1 MDITGTI
8 IEIFEEQVIG
18 EKKFK
23 KREFVLKVVDNGYEQ
38 EIKFQTIQDKTTI
51 LNFVKKD
58 DEVKVLFNL
67 GGRPWINKQGKKD
80 WFNSVT
86 AWRIE
91 KAGSD
96 AVVTSTTGAG
106 VNVDPTND
114 LQF

>member
-8 IEIFEEQVIG
+8 IEIFEEQVVSD
-18 EKKFK
+18 KFK

-38 EIKFQTIQDKTTI
+38 EIKFQTTQDKTTI
-51 LNFVKKD
+51 LNFVKLN

-67 GGRPWINKQGKKD
+67 GGRSWTNKQGKKD

-91 KAGSD
+91 KVGSD
-96 AVVTSTTGAG
+96 QVVTSTPC

-114 LQF
+114 LPF

>member
-1 MDITGTI
+1 MEITGTI
-8 IEIFEEQVIG
+8 IEIFAEQVIG
-18 EKKFK
+18 DKNFK
-23 KREFVLKVVDNGYEQ
+23 KREFVLKVVDNGYDQ

-67 GGRPWINKQGKKD
+67 GGRSWTNKGGVKN

-91 KAGSD
+91 KVGSD
-96 AVVTSTTGAG
+96 AVVTSTPGT
-106 VNVDPTND
+106 NVDPTND
-114 LQF
+114 LPF

>member
-8 IEIFEEQVIG
+8 IEIFEEQIVSD
-18 EKKFK
+18 KFK
-23 KREFVLKVVDNGYEQ
+23 KREFVLKVVDNGYQQ
-38 EIKFQTIQDKTTI
+38 EIKFQTTQDKTTI

-67 GGRPWINKQGKKD
+67 GGRRWTKDGKTN

-91 KAGSD
+91 KVGSD
-96 AVVTSTTGAG
+96 QVVTSTPGT
-106 VNVDPTND
+106 NVDPTND
-114 LQF
+114 LPF

>member
-8 IEIFEEQVIG
+8 IEIFEEVAVSD
-18 EKKFK
+18 KFK

-67 GGRPWINKQGKKD
+67 GGRRWTKEGKTN

-86 AWRIE
+86 AWKIE

-96 AVVTSTTGAG
+96 AVVTPGT
-106 VNVDPTND
+106 NVDPTND
-114 LQF
+114 LPF

>member
-8 IEIFEEQVIG
+8 IEIFEEQIVSD
-18 EKKFK
+18 KFK
-23 KREFVLKVVDNGYEQ
+23 KREFILKVVDNGYEQ

-51 LNFVKKD
+51 LNFVKLN

-67 GGRPWINKQGKKD
+67 GGRSWTNKQGKKD

-91 KAGSD
+91 KVGSD
-96 AVVTSTTGAG
+96 QVVTSTQG

-114 LQF
+114 LPF

>member
-8 IEIFEEQVIG
+8 VEIFEEVAVSD
-18 EKKFK
+18 KFK

-67 GGRPWINKQGKKD
+67 GGRRWTKEGKTN

-96 AVVTSTTGAG
+96 AVVTSTPGVG

-114 LQF
+114 LPF

>member
-1 MDITGTI
+1 MEITGTI
-8 IEIFEEQVIG
+8 IEIFAEQVIG

-38 EIKFQTIQDKTTI
+38 EIKFQTTQDKTTI
-51 LNFVKKD
+51 LNFVKLN

-67 GGRPWINKQGKKD
+67 GGRSWTNKGGVKN

-91 KAGSD
+91 KVGSD
-96 AVVTSTTGAG
+96 AVVTSGAG
-106 VNVDPTND
+106 AGTNVDPTQD
-114 LQF
+114 LPF

>member
-1 MDITGTI
+1 MEITGTI
-8 IEIFEEQVIG
+8 VEIFEEVVVSD
-18 EKKFK
+18 KFK
-23 KREFVLKVVDNGYEQ
+23 KREFVLKLVDNGYEQ

-51 LNFVKKD
+51 LKFVKKD

-67 GGRPWINKQGKKD
+67 GGRRWTKEGKTN

-96 AVVTSTTGAG
+96 AVVTPQART
-106 VNVDPTND
+106 NVDPTQD
-114 LQF
+114 LPF

>member
-1 MDITGTI
+1 MEITGTI
-8 IEIFEEQVIG
+8 VEIFAEQVVSD
-18 EKKFK
+18 KFK
-23 KREFVLKVVDNGYEQ
+23 KREFVLKVNENGYEQ

-67 GGRPWINKQGKKD
+67 GGRRWTKEGKTN

-96 AVVTSTTGAG
+96 AVVTSTPAG
-106 VNVDPTND
+106 TNVDPTND
-114 LQF
+114 LPF

>member
-8 IEIFEEQVIG
+8 IEIFEEQVVSD
-18 EKKFK
+18 KFK

-38 EIKFQTIQDKTTI
+38 EIKFQTTQDKTTI
-51 LNFVKKD
+51 LNFVKKN

-67 GGRPWINKQGKKD
+67 GGRRWTKDGKTN

-91 KAGSD
+91 KVGSD
-96 AVVTSTTGAG
+96 AVVTSTPG

-114 LQF
+114 LPF

>member
-8 IEIFEEQVIG
+8 VEIFTEQVVSD
-18 EKKFK
+18 KFK
-23 KREFVLKVVDNGYEQ
+23 KREFVLKVVDNGFEQ

-51 LNFVKKD
+51 LNFVKIG

-67 GGRPWINKQGKKD
+67 GGRSWTNKEGKKD

-91 KAGSD
+91 KVGS
-96 AVVTSTTGAG
+96 ANTTAPAQS
-106 VNVDPTND
+106 VDPTED
-114 LQF
+114 LPF

>member
-8 IEIFEEQVIG
+8 IEIFEEQVVSD
-18 EKKFK
+18 KFK

-51 LNFVKKD
+51 LNFVKVG

-67 GGRPWINKQGKKD
+67 GGRPWTNKQGKKD

-86 AWRIE
+86 AWKIE

-96 AVVTSTTGAG
+96 AVVTSPAG
-106 VNVDPTND
+106 TNVDPTQD
-114 LQF
+114 LPF

>member
-8 IEIFEEQVIG
+8 VEIFEEVVVSD
-18 EKKFK
+18 KFK
-23 KREFVLKVVDNGYEQ
+23 KREFVLKLVDNGYEQ

-67 GGRPWINKQGKKD
+67 GGRRWTKEGKTN

-96 AVVTSTTGAG
+96 AVVSTPAG
-106 VNVDPTND
+106 TNVDPTND
-114 LQF
+114 LPF

>member
-1 MDITGTI
+1 MEITGTI
-8 IEIFEEQVIG
+8 VEIFEEVVVSD
-18 EKKFK
+18 KFK
-23 KREFVLKVVDNGYEQ
+23 KREFVLKLVDNGYEQ

-67 GGRPWINKQGKKD
+67 GGRRWTKEGKTN

-96 AVVTSTTGAG
+96 AVVTPQAG
-106 VNVDPTND
+106 TNVDPTQD
-114 LQF
+114 LPF

>member
-8 IEIFEEQVIG
+8 VEIFEEVAVSD
-18 EKKFK
+18 KFK

-67 GGRPWINKQGKKD
+67 GGRRWTKEGKTN

-96 AVVTSTTGAG
+96 AVVTPQAVT
-106 VNVDPTND
+106 NVDPTND
-114 LQF
+114 LPF

>member
-8 IEIFEEQVIG
+8 IEIFEEQIVSD
-18 EKKFK
+18 KFK
-23 KREFVLKVVDNGYEQ
+23 KREFVLKVVDNGYQQ
-38 EIKFQTIQDKTTI
+38 EIKFQTTQDKTTI

-67 GGRPWINKQGKKD
+67 GGRRWTKDGKTN

-91 KAGSD
+91 KVGSD
-96 AVVTSTTGAG
+96 AVVTSTPG

-114 LQF
+114 LPF

>member
-1 MDITGTI
+1 MEITGTI
-8 IEIFEEQVIG
+8 IEIFAEQVIG
-18 EKKFK
+18 DKNFK

-51 LNFVKKD
+51 LNFVKVD

-67 GGRPWINKQGKKD
+67 GGRSWTNKGGVKN

-91 KAGSD
+91 KVGSD
-96 AVVTSTTGAG
+96 AVVTSTPG

-114 LQF
+114 LPF

>member
-8 IEIFEEQVIG
+8 IEIFAEQVVSD
-18 EKKFK
+18 KFK

-38 EIKFQTIQDKTTI
+38 EIKFQTTQDKTTI

-67 GGRPWINKQGKKD
+67 GGRSWTNKQGKKD

-91 KAGSD
+91 KVGSD
-96 AVVTSTTGAG
+96 AVVTSTPG

-114 LQF
+114 LPF

>member
-8 IEIFEEQVIG
+8 TEIFAEQVVSD
-18 EKKFK
+18 KFK

-67 GGRPWINKQGKKD
+67 GGRSWTNKEGVKN

-91 KAGSD
+91 KAG
-96 AVVTSTTGAG
+96 GAAATAPAQS
-106 VNVDPTND
+106 VDPTED
-114 LQF
+114 LPF

>member
-8 IEIFEEQVIG
+8 IEIFEEQVVSD
-18 EKKFK
+18 KFK
-23 KREFVLKVVDNGYEQ
+23 KREFVLKLVDNGYEQ

-51 LNFVKKD
+51 LNFVKLN

-67 GGRPWINKQGKKD
+67 GGRSWTNKGGVKN

-91 KAGSD
+91 KVGSD
-96 AVVTSTTGAG
+96 AVVTSTPG
-106 VNVDPTND
+106 VNVDPTKD
-114 LQF
+114 LPF

>member
-8 IEIFEEQVIG
+8 IEIFEEQVVSD
-18 EKKFK
+18 KFK
-23 KREFVLKVVDNGYEQ
+23 KREFILKVVDNGYEQ
-38 EIKFQTIQDKTTI
+38 EIKFQTTQDKTTI

-67 GGRPWINKQGKKD
+67 GGRRWTKDGKTN

-91 KAGSD
+91 KVGSD
-96 AVVTSTTGAG
+96 AVVTSTPG

-114 LQF
+114 LPF

>member
-8 IEIFEEQVIG
+8 IEIFEEQVVSD
-18 EKKFK
+18 KFK
-23 KREFVLKVVDNGYEQ
+23 KREFVLKLVDNGYEQ

-51 LNFVKKD
+51 LNFVKVD

-67 GGRPWINKQGKKD
+67 GGRPWTNKEGVKN

-91 KAGSD
+91 KVGSD
-96 AVVTSTTGAG
+96 AVVTSTPG

-114 LQF
+114 LPF

>member
-8 IEIFEEQVIG
+8 IEIFEEQVVSD
-18 EKKFK
+18 KFK

-38 EIKFQTIQDKTTI
+38 EIKFQTTQDKTTI
-51 LNFVKKD
+51 LNFVKKN

-67 GGRPWINKQGKKD
+67 GGRRWTKDGKTN

-86 AWRIE
+86 AWKIE
-91 KAGSD
+91 KVGSD
-96 AVVTSTTGAG
+96 QVVTSTPG

-114 LQF
+114 LPF

>member
-8 IEIFEEQVIG
+8 VEIFEEVAVSD
-18 EKKFK
+18 KFK
-23 KREFVLKVVDNGYEQ
+23 KREFVLKVVDNGYEH

-67 GGRPWINKQGKKD
+67 GGRRWTKEGKTN

-91 KAGSD
+91 KVGND
-96 AVVTSTTGAG
+96 QVVTSTPGAG
-106 VNVDPTND
+106 TNVDPTND
-114 LQF
+114 LPF

>member
-8 IEIFEEQVIG
+8 IEIFEEQVVSD
-18 EKKFK
+18 KFK

-51 LNFVKKD
+51 LNFVKLN

-67 GGRPWINKQGKKD
+67 GGRSWTNKQGKKD

-91 KAGSD
+91 KVGSD
-96 AVVTSTTGAG
+96 AVVTSTQGT
-106 VNVDPTND
+106 NVDPTND
-114 LQF
+114 LPF

>member
-8 IEIFEEQVIG
+8 VEIFEEQVVSD
-18 EKKFK
+18 KFK
-23 KREFVLKVVDNGYEQ
+23 KREFVLKLVDNGYEQ

-67 GGRPWINKQGKKD
+67 GGRRWTKEGKTN

-96 AVVTSTTGAG
+96 AVVTPQAG
-106 VNVDPTND
+106 TNVDPTND
-114 LQF
+114 LPF

>member
-67 GGRPWINKQGKKD
+67 GGRRWTKDGKTN

-91 KAGSD
+91 KVGSD
-96 AVVTSTTGAG
+96 QVVTSTPGT
-106 VNVDPTND
+106 NVDPTQD
-114 LQF
+114 LPF

>member
-8 IEIFEEQVIG
+8 IEIFEEQIVSD
-18 EKKFK
+18 KFK
-23 KREFVLKVVDNGYEQ
+23 KREFVLKVVDNGYQQ
-38 EIKFQTIQDKTTI
+38 EIKFQTTQDKTTI

-67 GGRPWINKQGKKD
+67 GGRSWTNKQGKKD

-91 KAGSD
+91 KVGSD
-96 AVVTSTTGAG
+96 QVVTSTPG

-114 LQF
+114 LPF

>member
-1 MDITGTI
+1 MEITGTI
-8 IEIFEEQVIG
+8 IEIFAEQLVSD
-18 EKKFK
+18 KFK
-23 KREFVLKVVDNGYEQ
+23 KREFVLKVVDNGYQQ
-38 EIKFQTIQDKTTI
+38 EIKFQTTQDKTTI

-67 GGRPWINKQGKKD
+67 GGRSWTNKQGKKD

-91 KAGSD
+91 KVGSD
-96 AVVTSTTGAG
+96 AVVTSTPG

-114 LQF
+114 LPF